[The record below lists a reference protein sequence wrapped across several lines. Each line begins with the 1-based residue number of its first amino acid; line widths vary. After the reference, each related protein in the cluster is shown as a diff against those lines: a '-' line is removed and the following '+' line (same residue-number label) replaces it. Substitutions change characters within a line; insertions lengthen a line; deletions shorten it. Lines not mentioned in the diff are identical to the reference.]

1 MTKISIIITTKN
13 EAQVIENLLNSI
25 SGQTYKNYEVILVD
39 NNSSDETVNIA
50 KKHGYKVY
58 IKGPERAAQRN
69 FGVLKATGDY
79 VLILDADMVLAK
91 DVLLELSKVKMPMAV
106 VPEKSF
112 GVGIFVKFKIF
123 EREFYEG
130 ESTIEAARYFS
141 REIFLKI

>member
-1 MTKISIIITTKN
+1 M
-13 EAQVIENLLNSI
+13 Q
-25 SGQTYKNYEVILVD
+25 
-39 NNSSDETVNIA
+39 
-50 KKHGYKVY
+50 KHGYKVY
-58 IKGPERAAQRN
+58 IKGPERSAQRN

-130 ESTIEAARYFS
+130 ESTIEVADIFQEKYF
-141 REIFLKI
+141 